1 MDNGFVHICKTG
13 GTTVNSTAL
22 GDAQTVR
29 LDHTTAA
36 EARKNVQYTE
46 GVPIGERDAITEH
59 FFLYT
64 IMRNPFEKLVSCYYS
79 TDNRMGERDISL
91 RLRGPN
97 LVDSNGFK
105 LYVQRITGNHNE
117 YNNKSGGPPEPHR
130 HWMPQSWWI
139 KDKEGRVIVDYI
151 GHTETLMK
159 SINEIAE
166 ILEVSL
172 SDTGKLSELQ
182 RERASKS
189 QWWKT
194 THYSQHYDDEC
205 RKWAEEYYAEDLDFL
220 NVKFERA
227 TDKTKF

>member
-64 IMRNPFEKLVSCYYS
+64 IMRNPFEKLVSCYNS
-79 TDNRMGERDISL
+79 TSHQLQDEPPDMT
-91 RLRGPN
+91 
-97 LVDSNGFK
+97 FK
-105 LYVQRITGNHNE
+105 DYVRCITGNDARGE
-117 YNNKSGGPPEPHR
+117 ITHR

-139 KDKEGRVIVDYI
+139 KDKQGHVIVDYI
-151 GHTETLMK
+151 GHTETLME

-166 ILEVSL
+166 ILGVHL
-172 SDTGKLSELQ
+172 ATTGKLTSLHRANASE
-182 RERASKS
+182 S

-194 THYSQHYDDEC
+194 THYSQHYDEEC
-205 RKWAEEYYAEDLDFL
+205 RKWAEKYYAEDIEFL
-220 NVKFERA
+220 KVKFEER
-227 TDKTKF
+227 

>member
-1 MDNGFVHICKTG
+1 MDNGFIHICKTG
-13 GTTVNSTAL
+13 GTTLNETAL
-22 GDAQTVR
+22 GAAQTRR
-29 LDHTTAA
+29 LDHITAL
-36 EARKNVQYTE
+36 EARGDSVSQ
-46 GVPIGERDAITEH
+46 H

-64 IMRNPFEKLVSCYYS
+64 ILRNPFEKLVSCFNS
-79 TDNRMGERDISL
+79 TSHQLEDEPPQMT
-91 RLRGPN
+91 
-97 LVDSNGFK
+97 FK
-105 LYVQRITGNHNE
+105 DYVRCITGNDERGAITH
-117 YNNKSGGPPEPHR
+117 K

-172 SDTGKLSELQ
+172 SDTGKLTELQ